1 MNEPNKIKALSG
13 EELELKMK
21 VEYISFSAHCDFK
34 QTSEF
39 IEILKPEYIV
49 LVHGDSNE
57 MGRLKASLVQ
67 NYKTSKVFSPR
78 NCETVE
84 ITFSRPAKIAKVVG
98 SLVKPFTNNQP
109 LSGILIEKD
118 YNYTIL
124 SGEDVSSYTS
134 LTSSFI
140 QQSQRGFSFFSPSSH
155 FLLHSLFC
163 SLSYYFNPTPPPVG
177 SSPFLLTGT
186 PAFTTMCSFLV
197 SNFSFPLHS
206 LGEGASIHLYFISF
220 FELGLVGEKSSLCS
234 SLPFVPSSPFVV
246 G

>member
-163 SLSYYFNPTPPPVG
+163 SLSYYFNPTPTSICRFIP
-177 SSPFLLTGT
+177 L
-186 PAFTTMCSFLV
+186 FTDR
-197 SNFSFPLHS
+197 HS
-206 LGEGASIHLYFISF
+206 CFHNYVLIPRFQLFIS
-220 FELGLVGEKSSLCS
+220 
-234 SLPFVPSSPFVV
+234 PSFSW
-246 G
+246 